1 MILLPPPPPTHTQM
15 LFISKLTLLLTGF
28 VQSHSSLYLFPITIE
43 FNKICDAIILS
54 YPNIISVIFVDVVV
68 VVVFMQ
74 SHPELNDKTI

>member
-1 MILLPPPPPTHTQM
+1 MILLWPPQM

-54 YPNIISVIFVDVVV
+54 YPNVISVIVVDVV

-74 SHPELNDKTI
+74 SSKAEQ